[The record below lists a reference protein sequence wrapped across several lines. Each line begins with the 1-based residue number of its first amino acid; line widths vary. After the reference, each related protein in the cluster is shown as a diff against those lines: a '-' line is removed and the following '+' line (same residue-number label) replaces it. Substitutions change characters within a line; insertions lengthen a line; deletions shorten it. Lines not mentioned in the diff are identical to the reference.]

1 MSDNLFVNPPL
12 DFLFPKE
19 EISKD
24 DFVEFSKKM
33 TNLLRKAH
41 GNIPKKCHLCN
52 EDISSFCNSH
62 TLPQFCLKNIAEK
75 GMVMS
80 PSSILG
86 TPILEKDTGVAKT
99 GIFHLICNKCDN
111 EKFSEYETPEK
122 YLTLPSRK
130 MLAQIAMKNALR
142 AIYKRYTEIAVYKE
156 LLKDIFFDSFL
167 TSYIQGTLN
176 VAQRDFEDYKKD
188 LNYAKKSLEKDINDG
203 FYLGFYKKV
212 DYIIPIA
219 SQTEAVLI
227 SDLGNNLVN
236 NIYNSSKSYHLQP
249 SHICLFPLD
258 GYSVIFM
265 FVKEGHTRLRNFFKT
280 LNQLPDEEQLH
291 IISYLVFLY
300 SEDVY
305 ISKNIEKIIKSYTS
319 VKNVVNTSNFSMGFL
334 ENLECL
340 SPFEQIK
347 PVQSN
352 HRLDKINDFPNLL
365 SDKFKID

>member
-176 VAQRDFEDYKKD
+176 VAQRDFEDYKK
-188 LNYAKKSLEKDINDG
+188 
-203 FYLGFYKKV
+203 V

-219 SQTEAVLI
+219 SQTDAVLI

-249 SHICLFPLD
+249 LHICLFPLD